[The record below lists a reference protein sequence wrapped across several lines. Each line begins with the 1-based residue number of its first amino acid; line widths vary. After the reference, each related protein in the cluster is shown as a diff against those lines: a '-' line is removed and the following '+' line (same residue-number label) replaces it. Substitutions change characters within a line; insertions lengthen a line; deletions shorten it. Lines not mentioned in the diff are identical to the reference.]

1 MTIVENMTHRIFFI
15 TLSEICGVRKQLIQN
30 LSKMEVKLHILTN

>member
-1 MTIVENMTHRIFFI
+1 MTIVENMTHRTFFI
-15 TLSEICGVRKQLIQN
+15 TLKAKQLIQN

>member
-1 MTIVENMTHRIFFI
+1 MTIVENMTHRTF
-15 TLSEICGVRKQLIQN
+15 LLHCLKYVAVRKQLIQN